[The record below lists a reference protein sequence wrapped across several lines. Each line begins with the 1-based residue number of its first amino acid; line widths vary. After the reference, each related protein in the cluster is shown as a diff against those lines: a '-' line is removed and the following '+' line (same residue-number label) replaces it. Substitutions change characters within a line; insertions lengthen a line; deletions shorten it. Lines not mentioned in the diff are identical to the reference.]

1 MSTSQRQPW
10 ASLRTL
16 VGRVRLGLGSETTFA
31 PPPPTPDPVHR
42 ERIAEAA
49 KASTARLGL
58 EPTQHQLAAA
68 SALAAGYG
76 VEMDTGEGKTL
87 VGALAAASLALG
99 GRHVHVLTVNDYL
112 ARRDAA
118 WMGPIYRDLGLSVAA
133 VGSDSDPSARA
144 EAYRANVVYAA
155 VTEIGY
161 DVLRDGIA
169 RDERERVHP
178 ILDAAIVDE
187 ADAVMIDEAVSPLVL
202 AGERAAEPQDF
213 TREIA
218 AVRRL
223 IEGTHFELDR
233 ERSTAFLTD
242 AGATEIERDLGV
254 ELYAEGRGDQLSR
267 VNVALMAVAVARRD
281 VDYVVRD
288 GAVRLVNEGRGR
300 IASIQRWPDGLHAA
314 VEAAEGITATQ
325 PGTMLDTLTIQDLL
339 ARYNSLAGMSG
350 TLVAVANEL
359 EEFYGLKV
367 CRVDRATPNARTD
380 EPLAAHLTRAEKVD
394 AMTRDVAACVAVQRP
409 VLVGTQSVSDSE
421 ALAAE
426 FAGRGILARV
436 LNARND
442 EAEAALVAEAGAPG
456 AVTISTQMSGRGT
469 DVRLGGADGVHRD
482 RVVAAGGLRVIA
494 DGIYPTKRLDAQ
506 LRGRAGRQGDPGSA
520 ATYVSLDDD
529 LLVEHAPDSLRRRAA
544 ARQGDAGRRA
554 VAEAALAAQRIATAQ
569 RLDRHRSAWEYSR
582 AISKQRRAVL
592 ATREQ
597 WLTGGGSAAD
607 AVRQRAPELVARLEA
622 RAGRA
627 VALSACRDIALW
639 QLDELWSE
647 HLELLDELRDGIH
660 LRALADEAPTAAF
673 HMQALREFEGF
684 FDAALDR
691 IVEAL
696 AGLDADSLLGGV
708 ATAVRRPSATWTYML
723 VDNPL
728 GSRADRATRGLQRL
742 LHR

>member
-1 MSTSQRQPW
+1 M
-10 ASLRTL
+10 
-16 VGRVRLGLGSETTFA
+16 
-31 PPPPTPDPVHR
+31 
-42 ERIAEAA
+42 AA
-49 KASTARLGL
+49 KASTERLGL
-58 EPTQHQLAAA
+58 QPTQQQLAAA
-68 SALAAGYG
+68 AALAAGYA

-118 WMGPIYRDLGLSVAA
+118 WMEPLYRDLGLSVAA
-133 VGSDSDPSARA
+133 VGSDSGPSARA
-144 EAYRANVVYAA
+144 QAYRADVVYAA

-161 DVLRDGIA
+161 DVLRDGVA
-169 RDERERVHP
+169 RDERERVRP
-178 ILDAAIVDE
+178 TLDAAIVDE

-202 AGERAAEPQDF
+202 AGAGESERAGEPQDF
-213 TREIA
+213 TREVA

-223 IEGTHFELDR
+223 TEGAHFELDQ

-242 AGATEIERDLGV
+242 AGATEVERDLGA
-254 ELYAEGRGDQLSR
+254 ELYAEGSGDQLSR

-300 IASIQRWPDGLHAA
+300 IANLQRWPDGLHAA
-314 VEAAEGITATQ
+314 VEAAEGIAATQ

-359 EEFYGLKV
+359 EEFYGLRV
-367 CRVDRATPNARTD
+367 CRVDRTAPNARID
-380 EPLAAHLTRAEKVD
+380 EPLEAYLTRAEKVD
-394 AMTRDVAACVAVQRP
+394 AMTRDVAACVATQRP

-442 EAEAALVAEAGAPG
+442 EAEASLVAEAGAPG

-469 DVRLGGADGVHRD
+469 DIRLGGAAGSHRD
-482 RVVAAGGLRVIA
+482 RVVAAGGLRVLA

-506 LRGRAGRQGDPGSA
+506 LRGRAGRQRDPGSA
-520 ATYVSLDDD
+520 VAYVSLDDD
-529 LLVEHAPDSLRRRAA
+529 LLVEHAPESFRRRAA
-544 ARQGDAGRRA
+544 ARQGAAVKRA

-592 ATREQ
+592 ATREL
-597 WLTGGGSAAD
+597 WLSDGGAAAD

-622 RAGRA
+622 RAGRPA
-627 VALSACRDIALW
+627 VVSACRDIALC
-639 QLDELWSE
+639 QLDERWSE

-673 HMQALREFEGF
+673 HIQALREFEGF
-684 FDAALDR
+684 FDATLDR
-691 IVEAL
+691 AVEAL
-696 AGLDADSLLGGV
+696 AGLDPDSLLAGV

-728 GSRADRATRGLQRL
+728 GTRADRAIGGLQRL
-742 LHR
+742 MRR